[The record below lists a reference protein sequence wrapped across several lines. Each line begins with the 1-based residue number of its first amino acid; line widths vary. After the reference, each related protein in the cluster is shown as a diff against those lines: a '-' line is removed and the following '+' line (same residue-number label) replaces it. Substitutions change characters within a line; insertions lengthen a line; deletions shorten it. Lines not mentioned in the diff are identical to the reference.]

1 MKDNKYTFVTN
12 TTAKDKIANEKA
24 DDVANALRNTIA
36 ALANNYSSKH
46 FIKSIND
53 MGRGDNSH
61 AQVAFD
67 SLEDVNK
74 MLNDGITDPKDK
86 VVITDSMVLKA
97 SHEISRSPQTKALYR
112 QSGTW
117 VQLPDSNVYGDLAG
131 KFIPGPVWNAMGDMA
146 DRQPIVNWRAANNT
160 MRWFKKSKTVWNFGT
175 HVTNTAS
182 NVTMAMTHDISF
194 GTMRDAAQIL
204 AKYEANPKS
213 LTKAE
218 LELMMAFRDSG
229 AMLADYS
236 SAEVKEALYKAHE
249 ANLRGGEDISVMRRV
264 AGWLGVEKAKAEWL
278 QAQAKKLGK
287 GVDRIDDLSS
297 QMYAA
302 EDNIFRMAAFLKTAG
317 ALQQRAGL
325 RTPTADMMR
334 EAGLFARKAFG
345 DYDIDSKAV
354 KVARQTV
361 MPFISWFYAM
371 APVLGRIAVYEPW
384 KLANVMMAYMILE
397 AAMGGAAGGDDEELR
412 KQGPESIRERMFGS
426 VGPYMNIRI
435 PFMGDEENP
444 VYYKLG
450 DYFPMAS
457 FTRGLPNGMMGQSWI
472 PASLTPS
479 GPFVSGILGL
489 VGGVDPYTGKS
500 LHKPTDTELQKL
512 WTSTKFAYDTAT
524 IPLINSRNI
533 SKVDDIIE
541 GKTGITGKEP
551 SSLPIARAFG
561 MKFYDFNVTEQAA
574 VNEIVVKRIGK
585 DFKSA
590 MTSAKRDEYRKAY
603 PDYDA
608 LDEKLEELRTR
619 MEAEIIK
626 ARGGAEE

>member
-1 MKDNKYTFVTN
+1 
-12 TTAKDKIANEKA
+12 
-24 DDVANALRNTIA
+24 
-36 ALANNYSSKH
+36 
-46 FIKSIND
+46 
-53 MGRGDNSH
+53 
-61 AQVAFD
+61 
-67 SLEDVNK
+67 
-74 MLNDGITDPKDK
+74 
-86 VVITDSMVLKA
+86 
-97 SHEISRSPQTKALYR
+97 
-112 QSGTW
+112 
-117 VQLPDSNVYGDLAG
+117 
-131 KFIPGPVWNAMGDMA
+131 
-146 DRQPIVNWRAANNT
+146 
-160 MRWFKKSKTVWNFGT
+160 
-175 HVTNTAS
+175 
-182 NVTMAMTHDISF
+182 
-194 GTMRDAAQIL
+194 
-204 AKYEANPKS
+204 
-213 LTKAE
+213 
-218 LELMMAFRDSG
+218 
-229 AMLADYS
+229 
-236 SAEVKEALYKAHE
+236 
-249 ANLRGGEDISVMRRV
+249 
-264 AGWLGVEKAKAEWL
+264 
-278 QAQAKKLGK
+278 
-287 GVDRIDDLSS
+287 
-297 QMYAA
+297 MYAA

-325 RTPTADMMR
+325 KTPTEYMMR

-354 KVARQTV
+354 KIARQTA

-371 APVLGRIAVYEPW
+371 APVIGRIAVYEPW

-412 KQGPESIRERMFGS
+412 KQGPESVRERMFGS

-574 VNEIVVKRIGK
+574 INEMVVKRIGK

-603 PDYDA
+603 PDYEA

-619 MEAEIIK
+619 MDKEIIK
-626 ARGGAEE
+626 ARGGAEEE